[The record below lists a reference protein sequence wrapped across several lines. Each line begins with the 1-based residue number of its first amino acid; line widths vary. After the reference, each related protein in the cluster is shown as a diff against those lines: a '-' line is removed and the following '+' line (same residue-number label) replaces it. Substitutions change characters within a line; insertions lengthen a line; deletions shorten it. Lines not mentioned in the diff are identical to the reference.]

1 MAVSTL
7 GTKNL
12 LVSYVVIVM
21 SSEDIM
27 CITKANLFNC

>member
-21 SSEDIM
+21 SSE
-27 CITKANLFNC
+27 NLNVYLLPKQNF